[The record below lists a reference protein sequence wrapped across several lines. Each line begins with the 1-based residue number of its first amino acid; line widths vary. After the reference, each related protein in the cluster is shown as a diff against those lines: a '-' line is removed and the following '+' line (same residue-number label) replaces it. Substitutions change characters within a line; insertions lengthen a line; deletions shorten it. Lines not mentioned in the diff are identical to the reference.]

1 MNLSAVPLEIPCKY
15 YSLLIHCKLAELMPG
30 FKDRHKTA
38 LHSLLLLLYQAHNKN
53 SYSPQERDKVLLL
66 YSSFILPF
74 EEIHMDIGAKG
85 KQTIFYLME
94 HNGVYTGKIG
104 AHRQADSTFEW
115 QKMPTS

>member
-15 YSLLIHCKLAELMPG
+15 YSLLIHWKLAELMPG

-38 LHSLLLLLYQAHNKN
+38 LHSLLLLYQAHNKN
-53 SYSPQERDKVLLL
+53 SFSPQERDKVLLL